1 LELSRPCLDL
11 RKGVAEV
18 LEAEKTPKHKV
29 NTKIHPL
36 LRCNLALDPL
46 GMSLECLALTSSTAK
61 RAEEQGEEEAEVV
74 EAVVVMEAKRQA

>member
-1 LELSRPCLDL
+1 LELSRPCLGL

-46 GMSLECLALTSSTAK
+46 GMSLECLALTSSTVTTLLSGPS
-61 RAEEQGEEEAEVV
+61 RWRTSLTI
-74 EAVVVMEAKRQA
+74 MICWR